1 MGHNTLP
8 DPAESQPLACV
19 QSPSVGQTLQLAALL
34 GSPSWYLIYIFP
46 DTLFS
51 GFSNDKTEPDEEKKK
66 RRTWLRARG
75 EHQEGGEEEAAASTS
90 SCLPQL
96 TTGRVDNWKDLLTE
110 TWKEFWDRKVKSKS
124 VWVWQRQ
131 GWYGPLGGSCR
142 GKSRSNQRC
151 KEALRA
157 GWPSQLQPRGGKSLA
172 PEPPCGHSGQD
183 GWRRLAPRL
192 AGCEAWT
199 AATEAAAV

>member
-75 EHQEGGEEEAAASTS
+75 SIR
-90 SCLPQL
+90 
-96 TTGRVDNWKDLLTE
+96 RVVR
-110 TWKEFWDRKVKSKS
+110 RKQ
-124 VWVWQRQ
+124 QR
-131 GWYGPLGGSCR
+131 
-142 GKSRSNQRC
+142 
-151 KEALRA
+151 
-157 GWPSQLQPRGGKSLA
+157 
-172 PEPPCGHSGQD
+172 PPPPVFLS
-183 GWRRLAPRL
+183 
-192 AGCEAWT
+192 
-199 AATEAAAV
+199 